1 MHPRFP
7 STVSGSFTARFS
19 RRSPRNGFT
28 LIELLVVIAIIG
40 ILASMLLPA
49 LGSAKKKAKG
59 SLCANNTK
67 QWGLSAQLYASDQDD
82 RLPYAWGYG
91 TAGLPST
98 SEPYYSAAEGGSL
111 LSPYLTT
118 PDDAPSVVVGS
129 RSTGKTSNN
138 NYDCPA
144 QLRDDPRMVPNVVF
158 RFSTMKFVASPRYRL
173 NPYLGGAGLGPVAGP
188 QFPGGGTQT
197 NPTLLTSVDK
207 PAEKV
212 FSYETSTLS
221 GVNFVGTSFSMAW
234 YAYSTTPASFTLAPA
249 NAVFNGGDPTNP
261 ANYNPPYYAP
271 NIGVE
276 HNGKTQISFVDGRA
290 ELVDKTSPITFGS
303 ITNPANALAYWRLQ

>member
-1 MHPRFP
+1 MHLQSP
-7 STVSGSFTARFS
+7 STVSDSLPARS
-19 RRSPRNGFT
+19 ARRSHRDGFT

-118 PDDAPSVVVGS
+118 PDDAASVVVGS
-129 RSTGKTSNN
+129 RAAGKVSNN

-144 QLRDDPRMVPNVVF
+144 QPHDNPLTIPTVVF
-158 RFSTMKFVASPRYRL
+158 KFANMKFVASPRYRL
-173 NPYLGGAGLGPVAGP
+173 NPYLGGAGLGPVAGI
-188 QFPGGGTQT
+188 QFGGGGTQT
-197 NPTLLTSVDK
+197 SPTLLTSVDK

-212 FSYETSTLS
+212 FGYETSAL
-221 GVNFVGTSFSMAW
+221 TSPGLYTMAW
-234 YAYSTTPASFTLAPA
+234 YAYSTTPASYPAAPA
-249 NAVFNGGDPTNP
+249 SFNGGDPTSP
-261 ANYNPPYYAP
+261 ANYTPPYYCP
-271 NIGVE
+271 NIGIE
-276 HNGKTQISFVDGRA
+276 HSGKTLISFLDGRA
-290 ELVDKTSPITFGS
+290 EMVDKTSPITFGS
-303 ITNPANALAYWRLQ
+303 ITTPANALPYWKLQ